1 MASVKYLNILNYIK
15 LMYSSFTE
23 AHREL
28 KISGDPDA
36 IINFSDDRTIT
47 CLKINNNKRTNGGSN
62 KKGNLESYN
71 EILQNG
77 RIIKFVGVGKSLRS
91 GHPNSNQQ
99 WSSQEPFR
107 FSWEKNLAI
116 PLLLKGEDGIVKSMG
131 TYQITDIIKR
141 ESFEGFTFFQI
152 ILKRSS
158 PHHHHKKLYL
168 KTLNPYRDPGL
179 ATAAAKP
186 NA

>member
-1 MASVKYLNILNYIK
+1 
-15 LMYSSFTE
+15 MYSSFTE

-36 IINFSDDRTIT
+36 IINYNDGVIT
-47 CLKINNNKRTNGGSN
+47 CLKINNNKRSCNRSKHKNT
-62 KKGNLESYN
+62 NLESYN
-71 EILQNG
+71 QVLQNG
-77 RIIKFVGVGKSLRS
+77 RIIKFVGAGLSLRS
-91 GHPNSNQQ
+91 GHPISNQQ

-107 FSWEKNLAI
+107 ISWEKNLAI

-141 ESFEGFTFFQI
+141 ESFEGFTFFQV
-152 ILKRSS
+152 ILMRTS

-168 KTLNPYRDPGL
+168 KTLNPYRDPAFTSL
-179 ATAAAKP
+179 TAKP

>member
-1 MASVKYLNILNYIK
+1 
-15 LMYSSFTE
+15 MYSSFTE

-36 IINFSDDRTIT
+36 IINFNDQNIIT
-47 CLKINNNKRTNGGSN
+47 CLKINNNKHSAGLYTGGRRI
-62 KKGNLESYN
+62 ESYN
-71 EILQNG
+71 QVLQNG
-77 RIIKFVGVGKSLRS
+77 RIIKFVGIGLSLRS

-131 TYQITDIIKR
+131 TYQITDIVKR

-152 ILKRSS
+152 ILRRSS

-179 ATAAAKP
+179 AAAATAKP
-186 NA
+186 NP

>member
-1 MASVKYLNILNYIK
+1 
-15 LMYSSFTE
+15 MYPSFTD

-36 IINFSDDRTIT
+36 IINFDDANIIT
-47 CLKINNNKRTNGGSN
+47 CLKINNNARTNGGS
-62 KKGNLESYN
+62 KKYGHKSLESYN
-71 EILQNG
+71 EVLQNG
-77 RIIKFVGVGKSLRS
+77 RIIKFVGIGLSLRS
-91 GHPNSNQQ
+91 GHPVSNQQ

-107 FSWEKNLAI
+107 LSWEKNLLI

-131 TYQITDIIKR
+131 TYQITDIVKR
-141 ESFEGFTFFQI
+141 ESFEGFTFFHI

-168 KTLNPYRDPGL
+168 KTLNPYRDP
-179 ATAAAKP
+179 AFTVAKP